1 MRRLLLLTKY
11 AALSVSAPKP
21 HVCGA
26 HRDVRHEDTSEIVVD
41 VVVVVVVIVVAVLG
55 RSWHPKRESTF
66 PGLFSVREHLSW
78 PFLCERAPFFSFFL
92 VVVGLF
98 STREHFSLRESTFPS
113 VFSQ

>member
-41 VVVVVVVIVVAVLG
+41 VVDVGVVVVAVMEPSLTP
-55 RSWHPKRESTF
+55 STTREY
-66 PGLFSVREHLSW
+66 PSW
-78 PFLCERAPFFSFFL
+78 PSGLERAPFLAFL
-92 VVVGLF
+92 LLLLF
-98 STREHFSLRESTFPS
+98 LLLL
-113 VFSQ
+113 